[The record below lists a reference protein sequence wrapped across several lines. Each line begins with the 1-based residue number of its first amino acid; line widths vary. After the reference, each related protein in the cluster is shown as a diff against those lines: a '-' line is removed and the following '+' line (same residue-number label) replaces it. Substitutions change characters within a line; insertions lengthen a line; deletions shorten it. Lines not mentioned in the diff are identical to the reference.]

1 MNNPNFMA
9 SQALYIGFLGAVASL
24 GLAVSVSHS
33 VHQEDRSS
41 LAIQKTMPPSNSE
54 AATMYKL
61 KGQSSNMQIGQG
73 FK

>member
-1 MNNPNFMA
+1 MT
-9 SQALYIGFLGAVASL
+9 SQALFFGFLGAVASL

-33 VHQEDRSS
+33 VRQEDRSI
-41 LAIQKTMPPSNSE
+41 LAIQKTRPSSDSE

-61 KGQSSNMQIGQG
+61 KGQSLNMQIGQG